1 MADKPISSETSSGRA
16 VVHAR
21 RRSSISGLAE
31 ENQGVCSGTN
41 RRVDLERAVPQGIN
55 SKILLLKL
63 IEVRPTGAAGNIVT
77 THHVRYD
84 EDPAQV
90 EYTEVTI
97 EGAFS
102 IPVHHV
108 VHA

>member
-1 MADKPISSETSSGRA
+1 VTEPTTGW
-16 VVHAR
+16 
-21 RRSSISGLAE
+21 
-31 ENQGVCSGTN
+31 Q
-41 RRVDLERAVPQGIN
+41 VDLERAVPQGIN
-55 SKILLLKL
+55 PKILLLKL

-90 EYTEVTI
+90 EYTEVAI
-97 EGAFS
+97 AGAFS